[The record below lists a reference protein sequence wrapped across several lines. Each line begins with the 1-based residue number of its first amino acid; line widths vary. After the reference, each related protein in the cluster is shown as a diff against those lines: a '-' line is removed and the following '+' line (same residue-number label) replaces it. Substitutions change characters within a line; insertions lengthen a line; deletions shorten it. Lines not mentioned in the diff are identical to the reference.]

1 MPVHEM
7 DGIIHDDK
15 IRQLE
20 EMMHSEEQ
28 QTLNPLDMVH
38 AQMDKAARHL
48 RCDPNL
54 IEKLKHAE
62 RSLMVSVPV
71 LMDDGTLKVFKGF
84 RVQHSTVRGPAKGG
98 IRFHPIV
105 DLDEVTALAAWM
117 TWKCAVM
124 NIPFGGAKGG
134 VQCNPKEM
142 SGGEIERLTR
152 RFTAE
157 ILSLIGPDKDIPAPD
172 VNTNAQIM
180 AWMMDTYSMQVGHTV
195 PGVVTGKPIDIGGSE
210 GRSESTGRG
219 VVFTILEAAGRLG
232 MKLDGTTAAI
242 QGFGNVGAAAAKYL
256 GREGVRITAVST
268 SKGGIYCD
276 RGIDIRALQDYYIKN
291 ATLTG
296 FQGYDSISNDEL
308 LALPCDILVPAAM
321 ENAIH
326 KGNADG
332 VKAKILAEGAN
343 GPVTP
348 IADEILKD
356 KGVFIIPDILANAGG
371 VTVSYFEWVQDLQ
384 NYFWNEEEINDKLR
398 MLMVSAFKKVISIAE
413 ENKVD
418 NRTAAQMLGIGKV
431 VEATRLRGLYP

>member
-1 MPVHEM
+1 MHA
-7 DGIIHDDK
+7 
-15 IRQLE
+15 E
-20 EMMHSEEQ
+20 ELKKM
-28 QTLNPLDMVH
+28 NPLDMVL
-38 AQMDKAARHL
+38 AQIDKAAKYL
-48 RCDPNL
+48 RCDPNF

-71 LMDDGTLKVFKGF
+71 MMDDGKLKIYKGF
-84 RVQHSTVRGPAKGG
+84 RVQHNTVRGPAKGG
-98 IRFHPIV
+98 IRFHPNV

-134 VQCNPKEM
+134 VQCNPKNM
-142 SGGEIERLTR
+142 SKGEIERLTR

-157 ILSLIGPDKDIPAPD
+157 IIGFIGPDKDIPAPD

-180 AWMMDTYSMQVGHTV
+180 AWMMDTYSMQVGHSV
-195 PGVVTGKPIDIGGSE
+195 PGVVTGKPIEIGGSE
-210 GRSESTGRG
+210 GRSEATGRG
-219 VVFTILEAAGRLG
+219 VVFTILEATKKLG
-232 MKLDGTTAAI
+232 MDLYGSSAAI
-242 QGFGNVGAAAAKYL
+242 QGFGNVGAAAAKHLY
-256 GREGVRITAVST
+256 REGVKIKAITT

-276 RGIDIRALQDYYIKN
+276 RGIDLQDLQDYYRKN
-291 ATLTG
+291 ATLIG
-296 FQGYDSISNDEL
+296 FHGYDTITNEEL
-308 LALPCDILVPAAM
+308 LTIDCDILIPAAM

-326 KGNADG
+326 KGNANE
-332 VKAKILAEGAN
+332 VKARILAEGAN

-398 MLMVSAFKKVISIAE
+398 MLMVSAFRKVMVIAE
-413 ENKVD
+413 ETGVD
-418 NRTAAQMLGIGKV
+418 NRTAAQMLGIGRV
-431 VEATRLRGLYP
+431 VEATRVRGLYP

>member
-1 MPVHEM
+1 MHA
-7 DGIIHDDK
+7 
-15 IRQLE
+15 E
-20 EMMHSEEQ
+20 ELTKM
-28 QTLNPLDMVH
+28 NPLDMVL
-38 AQMDKAARHL
+38 AQIDKADRYL

-62 RSLMVSVPV
+62 RSLIVSVPV
-71 LMDDGTLKVFKGF
+71 IMDDGRLKVFKGF
-84 RVQHSTVRGPAKGG
+84 RVQHNTVRGPAKGG
-98 IRFHPIV
+98 IRFHPNV

-142 SGGEIERLTR
+142 STKEIEHLTR

-157 ILSLIGPDKDIPAPD
+157 ILSFIGPDKDIPAPD

-180 AWMMDTYSMQVGHTV
+180 AWMMDTYSMQVGHSV

-210 GRSESTGRG
+210 GRSEATGRG
-219 VVFTILEAAGRLG
+219 VVFTILEAAKKLG
-232 MKLDGTTAAI
+232 MELYGASAAI
-242 QGFGNVGAAAAKYL
+242 QGFGNVGAAAAKHLY
-256 GREGVRITAVST
+256 RKGVKITAVST

-276 RGIDIRALQDYYIKN
+276 RGIDIQALQDYYRKN
-291 ATLTG
+291 ATLIG
-296 FQGYDSISNDEL
+296 FHGYDTITNEEL
-308 LALPCDILVPAAM
+308 LTMDCDILVPAAM
-321 ENAIH
+321 ENSVH

-332 VKAKILAEGAN
+332 IKAKILAEGAN

-384 NYFWNEEEINDKLR
+384 NYFWNEEEINEKLR
-398 MLMVSAFKKVISIAE
+398 MLMVSAFNKVMSIAE
-413 ENKVD
+413 ETGVD
-418 NRTAAQMLGIGKV
+418 NRTAAQMLGIGRV
-431 VEATRLRGLYP
+431 VEATRVRGLYP